1 MLLLLLL
8 LLLLY
13 IIIEYYVYIYIPKMI
28 TIVMMT
34 HYDNN
39 DNDHKHDNHDN
50 DHQNASMFVDAS
62 TIGCQTAGP
71 RSWTSYG
78 DGCSR
83 GALSEMLGMG
93 CWEATMALRWFRGF
107 IIFIDYGYWMIL
119 RIFIDY
125 GYLWILDDIGWHWI
139 ISILDDV
146 GRYYLGWH
154 RRFLKLRKH
163 TSIGWKKM

>member
-1 MLLLLLL
+1 M
-8 LLLLY
+8 
-13 IIIEYYVYIYIPKMI
+13 YIYIPKMI

-125 GYLWILDDIGWHWI
+125 GYLWILDDIG
-139 ISILDDV
+139 
-146 GRYYLGWH
+146 
-154 RRFLKLRKH
+154 
-163 TSIGWKKM
+163 